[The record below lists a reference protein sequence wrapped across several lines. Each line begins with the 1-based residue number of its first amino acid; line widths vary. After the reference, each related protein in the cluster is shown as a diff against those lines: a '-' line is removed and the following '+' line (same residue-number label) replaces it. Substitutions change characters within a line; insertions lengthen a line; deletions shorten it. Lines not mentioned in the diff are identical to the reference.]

1 MTCIIARDI
10 SRQPGMEA
18 KWSFNMEIGLKPQ
31 GADIVCRQNEKR
43 NAVMS
48 QTLGK
53 KTGASM
59 ARGKR
64 HWFKPR
70 LRRRQEAKGET
81 LR

>member
-1 MTCIIARDI
+1 
-10 SRQPGMEA
+10 
-18 KWSFNMEIGLKPQ
+18 MEIGLKPQ
-31 GADIVCRQNEKR
+31 GADTVRGQNEKR

-59 ARGKR
+59 VRGKR

-70 LRRRQEAKGET
+70 LRQRQELKGET
-81 LR
+81 LRRRRELKTETARIVVMMRYKIP